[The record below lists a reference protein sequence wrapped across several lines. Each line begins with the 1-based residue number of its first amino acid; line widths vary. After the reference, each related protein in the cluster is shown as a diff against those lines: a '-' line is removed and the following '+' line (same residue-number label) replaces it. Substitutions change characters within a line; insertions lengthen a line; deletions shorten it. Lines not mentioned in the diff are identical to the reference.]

1 MSPDETAEYEVNP
14 HAADGIAVRRWDDEA
29 KDPEAPAPDF
39 AHFQPLLMCLSRT
52 GR

>member
-1 MSPDETAEYEVNP
+1 MSPDETAEYEVSP